1 MRAVADTER
10 KISAEKA
17 RAGSSEHVVRY
28 VLAVSLGLAVLA
40 MLFIWLAW

>member
-1 MRAVADTER
+1 MADAER
-10 KISAEKA
+10 KISMEKA

-40 MLFIWLAW
+40 MLFVWIVW